1 MSYRGDGDRLC
12 GVMRELAVLSF
23 VTLDGVMQSPTS
35 PEEDASGG
43 FAGGGWGAPYWAEVM
58 PQVYAEAMS
67 EPYDLLFGRRT
78 YDVFASHW
86 PNVGDEDPV
95 AARLNGGHKYVAT
108 RSAAH
113 AMVWGPATR
122 ITGDMVGAIERLKA
136 GDGPL
141 IQVHG
146 SAELIQTLLAHDL
159 IDEYRIWTFPVVVG
173 SGKRLFADGA
183 VPANLELVR
192 TGSTGNG
199 VVMSVY
205 RRRS

>member
-1 MSYRGDGDRLC
+1 
-12 GVMRELAVLSF
+12 MRELAILSF

-35 PEEDASGG
+35 PEEDPSGG
-43 FAGGGWGAPYWAEVM
+43 FAGGGWGAPYWEEVM

-86 PNVGDEDPV
+86 PNVGGEDPV
-95 AARLNGGHKYVAT
+95 AARLNGGHKYVVT
-108 RSAAH
+108 RSEGHPLPWAES
-113 AMVWGPATR
+113 TR
-122 ITGDMVGAIERLKA
+122 LTGDVVAGIKSLKS

-146 SAELIQTLLAHDL
+146 SSELIQTLLAHDL
-159 IDEYRIWTFPVVVG
+159 IDEFRLWTFPVVVG
-173 SGKRLFADGA
+173 GGKRLFADGVA
-183 VPANLELVR
+183 PGSLELVR

-199 VVMSVY
+199 VVMAFY
-205 RRRS
+205 RRAG

>member
-1 MSYRGDGDRLC
+1 
-12 GVMRELAVLSF
+12 MRELAVLSF

-35 PEEDASGG
+35 PEEDPSGG

-78 YDVFASHW
+78 YDAFASHW

-108 RSAAH
+108 RSVAH
-113 AMVWGPATR
+113 ALVWGPATR
-122 ITGDMVGAIERLKA
+122 IGGDVPGEVAGLKA

-146 SAELIQTLLAHDL
+146 SSELIQTLLKHAL

-173 SGKRLFADGA
+173 GGKRLFAEGVVA
-183 VPANLELVR
+183 GSLELVR
-192 TGSTGNG
+192 SGSTGNG
-199 VVMSVY
+199 VVMTVY